1 MIGAKRFM
9 SNKDVSIIR
18 KKFGLE
24 VDLEYSLML
33 SNVKRTEQAEAAMW
47 ENERML
53 LQHHKTQVKT
63 KDVQYYNV
71 ISWDFGATRG
81 TRDGMGDD

>member
-1 MIGAKRFM
+1 ML
-9 SNKDVSIIR
+9 NKDVSIIR

-33 SNVKRTEQAEAAMW
+33 SNIKPDQQAQASMW
-47 ENERML
+47 EAERKL
-53 LQHHKTQVKT
+53 LQHHKTKVKT

-71 ISWDFGATRG
+71 IAWDFGATRS
-81 TRDGMGDD
+81 TRDGMGDYDSY